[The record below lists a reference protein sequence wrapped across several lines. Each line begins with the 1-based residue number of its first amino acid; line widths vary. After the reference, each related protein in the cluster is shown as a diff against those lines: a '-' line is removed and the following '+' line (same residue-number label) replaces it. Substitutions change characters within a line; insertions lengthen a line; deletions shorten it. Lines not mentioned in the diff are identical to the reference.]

1 MNRLRKRLFHT
12 LMLLYFA
19 LVIAMGGISCGA
31 PVVSP
36 PSTEAPSA
44 AAPPV
49 TLELWYWSI
58 LRPDLGTDQYRALV
72 DEWNAERTD
81 IRIEATAY
89 DMEEYRSKI
98 KTSLAAGEAPDMFY
112 MWSGSFV
119 RPYLRTGNM
128 LSIDAYLTEEVK
140 ARIKPGMLEACMDG
154 GKTYSVPIYTFIA
167 NLYCNTDLFEQAGAE
182 IPRTYDEL
190 LTAVKTLRSHGI
202 TPIALGEKDR
212 WPGMYWYNILAMRQ
226 AGIQGASQ
234 ALQYPALF
242 ERAAFR
248 EAARKLLELHKN
260 GAFSKEA
267 FEWGF
272 VEMLDSFRNGEAA
285 MMYQGDWVATTI
297 EAEDSPTRD
306 SVILVPF
313 PVVPGG
319 DGSAYDFLGGNIDSY
334 YIRSDTP
341 HPAEAVEVLLNLSE
355 QAGKEGE
362 AAGLGISC
370 WKISPDEGSKT
381 PPLASQSIALMDTGR
396 GYLGWWDTILPATSA
411 ETHKSL
417 VADLLDG
424 RVTPEEFTMEM
435 AKLVGAQP

>member
-1 MNRLRKRLFHT
+1 MNRLRINLCQT
-12 LMLLYFA
+12 LLMVGLA
-19 LVIAMGGISCGA
+19 LMIVTGLVGCGA
-31 PVVSP
+31 PAILP
-36 PSTEAPSA
+36 PSGTSGSEE
-44 AAPPV
+44 PPV
-49 TLELWYWSI
+49 TIELWYWSI
-58 LRPDLGTDQYRALV
+58 LRPDLGTDQYRALI
-72 DEWNAERTD
+72 DKWNAERKD
-81 IRIEATAY
+81 IHIEATAY

-128 LSIDAYLTEEVK
+128 LSIDGYLTEDVK

-167 NLYCNTDLFEQAGAE
+167 NLYCNTALFEQAGAE

-190 LTAVKTLRSHGI
+190 LTAVKILRSQGI

-242 ERAAFR
+242 ERTAFR
-248 EAARKLLELHKN
+248 EAAEKLLELHENK
-260 GAFSKEA
+260 AFSEEA

-272 VEMLDSFRNGEAA
+272 VEMLDSFRSGEAA

-297 EAEDSPTRD
+297 EDEDSPTKD
-306 SVILVPF
+306 VVTLVPF

-319 DGSAYDFLGGNIDSY
+319 DGSAYEFLGGNIDSY
-334 YIRSDTP
+334 YIRADTQ
-341 HPAEAVEVLLNLSE
+341 HPDEAVEVLFSLSE
-355 QAGKEGE
+355 RAGKEGE

-370 WKISPDEGSKT
+370 WKIAPEESAQT
-381 PPLASQSIALMDTGR
+381 PPLAAQSVALMETGR

-424 RVTPEEFTMEM
+424 RVTPDEFTTEM
-435 AKLVGAQP
+435 AKLVGSQP

>member
-1 MNRLRKRLFHT
+1 
-12 LMLLYFA
+12 
-19 LVIAMGGISCGA
+19 
-31 PVVSP
+31 
-36 PSTEAPSA
+36 
-44 AAPPV
+44 V
-49 TLELWYWSI
+49 TIQLWYWSI
-58 LRPDLGTDQYRALV
+58 LRPDLGTDQYRTLI
-72 DEWNAERTD
+72 DDWNAERTD
-81 IRIEATAY
+81 IHIEATAY

-128 LSIDAYLTEEVK
+128 LPIDTYLTGDVK

-167 NLYCNTDLFEQAGAE
+167 NLYCNTELFEQAGAV
-182 IPRTYDEL
+182 IPKTYDEL
-190 LTAVKTLRSHGI
+190 LAAVKALRGHGI

-212 WPGMYWYNILAMRQ
+212 WPGMYWYNILAMRH
-226 AGIQGASQ
+226 AGLQGASQ

-248 EAARKLLELHKN
+248 EAAEKLLELHEN
-260 GAFSKEA
+260 DAFSENA
-267 FEWGF
+267 FEMGF
-272 VEMLDSFRNGEAA
+272 VDMLDSFRNGEAA
-285 MMYQGDWVATTI
+285 MMYQGDWVAATI
-297 EAEDSPTRD
+297 EDEGSPTKD
-306 SVILVPF
+306 AVTLVPF

-319 DGSAYDFLGGNIDSY
+319 DGSAYEFLGGNIDSY
-334 YIRSDTP
+334 YIRADTE
-341 HPAEAVEVLLNLSE
+341 HPDEAVEVLLDLSE
-355 QAGKEGE
+355 RAGKEGQ

-370 WKISPDEGSKT
+370 WKIAADESGQT
-381 PPLASQSIALMDTGR
+381 PPLAAQSVALMETGR

-435 AKLVGAQP
+435 AKLVGSQP